1 MNPRETFIV
10 GGKEYAAFKIP
21 AFEANQII
29 MKLQRLVLPVLGG
42 MTGGQSIADMDT
54 KDAFAIISEKLDD
67 SVMTDIVLPMFRL
80 SQVASVE
87 GKFKIDSS
95 IAINKAFGD
104 ADGLADMYELI
115 FEVLRFNFGS
125 FFTKLADRF
134 GNQSGSKA
142 ATE

>member
-1 MNPRETFIV
+1 MRETFII
-10 GGKEYAAFKIP
+10 GGKEYSALKIP

-29 MKLQRLVLPVLGG
+29 MKLQRLILPVLGG
-42 MTGGQSIADMDT
+42 MTGGQSIADLDT

-67 SVMTDIVLPMFRL
+67 TVMTDIVLPMFKL
-80 SQVASVE
+80 SQVADVE
-87 GKFKIDSS
+87 GKFKIDTST
-95 IAINKAFGD
+95 AINKAFGD

-134 GNQSGSKA
+134 GNLNAAPA